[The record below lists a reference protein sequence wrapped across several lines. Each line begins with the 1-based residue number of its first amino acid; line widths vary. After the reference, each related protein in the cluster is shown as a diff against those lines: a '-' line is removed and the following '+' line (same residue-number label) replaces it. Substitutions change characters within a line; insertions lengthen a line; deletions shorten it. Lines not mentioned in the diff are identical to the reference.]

1 MISFCSKFF
10 SKLCKKSSYI
20 SDSSC
25 IGIVFT
31 EDGKVLFS
39 KSNTDFIPLVE
50 EFNGL
55 GLDIDLVKKTIVEN
69 SFKSDKKN
77 QFALDR
83 VVLAHW
89 KCCFLDCVYC
99 KDTKTDD
106 LLTVN
111 HFDIMPVIEQLVDS
125 GVITKDTKIIFDCG
139 DATLHP
145 EFDKL
150 MYFFINYGMK
160 NIVLHTT
167 ALRFCQSV
175 AEAISKNILKLVICI
190 DGACPYIYEKVKGF
204 NKFDLMISNLKRYLE
219 YEEKGKKQVLLSYK
233 LVEGINDNK
242 KELIDWFMFSRN
254 LGVKKLMLDIDD
266 KWYNSVSS
274 NISNNLKELILF
286 VKELSELNKFEIEF
300 SSKVEY
306 LYKIAKG
313 N

>member
-77 QFALDR
+77 QFALNR

-89 KCCFLDCVYC
+89 KCCFLNCVYC

-125 GVITKDTKIIFDCG
+125 GVITKDTKIIFLEDDINKNCKDKFIEYRNKANQNLCHG
-139 DATLHP
+139 RIP
-145 EFDKL
+145 EIVASEYMGIELFLEFARKNEVITNEKML
-150 MYFFINYGMK
+150 ELK
-160 NIVLHTT
+160 NISWNCLMS
-167 ALRFCQSV
+167 AAQKQSMKTEENRTDNMFFRAV
-175 AEAISKNILKLVICI
+175 QELYVSKEINILL
-190 DGACPYIYEKVKGF
+190 
-204 NKFDLMISNLKRYLE
+204 
-219 YEEKGKKQVLLSYK
+219 
-233 LVEGINDNK
+233 
-242 KELIDWFMFSRN
+242 
-254 LGVKKLMLDIDD
+254 
-266 KWYNSVSS
+266 
-274 NISNNLKELILF
+274 
-286 VKELSELNKFEIEF
+286 
-300 SSKVEY
+300 
-306 LYKIAKG
+306 
-313 N
+313 